1 MFCPWALAFAK
12 AASISE
18 IMKAMMY
25 IRLAAA
31 ASVLAATSLHA
42 QATTVLERWE
52 EDRTQVFDA
61 AEISKDDLQWVAR
74 PLVVFADTPNDPRF
88 QQQMDRL
95 LADLDDLAERDV
107 IIITDT
113 DPSAETELRTALRP
127 RGYMM
132 ALIGKDGRVA
142 LRKPA
147 PWSVREL
154 SRSIDKMP
162 LRQQEIADRRVLGQ

>member
-61 AEISKDDLQWVAR
+61 AEISKDDLQWIAR

>member
-1 MFCPWALAFAK
+1 
-12 AASISE
+12 
-18 IMKAMMY
+18 MKLLMN
-25 IRLAAA
+25 IAA
-31 ASVLAATSLHA
+31 ASLIAAFGTTPLFA
-42 QATTVLERWE
+42 QEQTVLERWE

-61 AEISKDDLQWVAR
+61 GEVTLNDLNWVAR

-88 QQQMDRL
+88 KQQMDLL
-95 LADLDDLAERDV
+95 LAEVDLLAERDV

-113 DPSAETELRTALRP
+113 DRTEMSSVRTTLRP
-127 RGYMM
+127 RGFML
-132 ALIGKDGRVA
+132 ALVGKDGRVA

-162 LRQQEIADRRVLGQ
+162 LRQQEISERRGVEP

>member
-1 MFCPWALAFAK
+1 MKLLTSLRWAAT
-12 AASISE
+12 ASL
-18 IMKAMMY
+18 
-25 IRLAAA
+25 LAAA
-31 ASVLAATSLHA
+31 PLFA

-52 EDRTQVFDA
+52 EDRTQVFTSDEVTM
-61 AEISKDDLQWVAR
+61 AELQWLAR

-95 LADLDDLAERDV
+95 AAGLEDLAERDV

-113 DPSAETELRTALRP
+113 DPAAESEWRTELRP

-132 ALIGKDGRVA
+132 ALVAKDGRVA
-142 LRKPA
+142 LRKPS

-162 LRQQEIADRRVLGQ
+162 LRQQEIADRRALGG